1 MLNLSIRNI
10 IMHFNISNLIK
21 RSTKD
26 KRIFK
31 ATMQHFLILVGQTNY
46 ILKDPMDDFMSLKI
60 KMIFKPKLKDMSI
73 NGLFLKNIKIFLKKP
88 QDSNSRIKRKLPKY
102 FC

>member
-46 ILKDPMDDFMSLKI
+46 ILKDPMDGFMSLKI

-73 NGLFLKNIKIFLKKP
+73 NGLFLKNIKIFLKK
-88 QDSNSRIKRKLPKY
+88 NIILKLKD
-102 FC
+102 